1 MADSYEL
8 DDKDIQ
14 IQANSSKKM
23 TMTAEEIYRVLGC
36 EAFE

>member
-14 IQANSSKKM
+14 IQANSSKKT
-23 TMTAEEIYRVLGC
+23 TMTAEEIYNKLGC
-36 EAFE
+36 DALE